1 MGQITG
7 VISRTDATKFVGGYP
22 MIGQLDFR
30 DDLGGEDGQVQ
41 GPVEIY
47 SATQYVRF
55 DRVNDLAYG
64 EEKNRTI
71 TFNAILRPQSARHY
85 GTIIIDFSI
94 NNKKVTF
101 SKTIQALENE
111 GTPVEYTFS
120 LAGLLNT
127 NEAFVMEIDYRY
139 NWAGFDDTNPNNPKD
154 ESAAVAVVVNNKD
167 IVLNYQ
173 EINKFQPPISTEAY
187 IVNEEN
193 KKTGDLVFGPNSKIK
208 IAWKGIK
215 SPSNSELKEYKIF
228 YTFNND
234 GFGSDYNS
242 EKSLTFLKNEVSLEP
257 DETGELSPDERTH
270 YVILE
275 LSSLNLD
282 FNSIRQQKFWYG
294 IQTSG
299 KIKGNSEEISN
310 SITSIFT
317 SYSTLLFAN
326 SLPSAPEI
334 SLGNTVITEV
344 IIPSTGSGTII
355 ATAGQD
361 NDFQNYYVGLEGSNE
376 WRSSP
381 AIITLKEPGE
391 YSFVT
396 FDGLE
401 QGPATKLTAIEN
413 IKPIANITNI
423 LITDLKQLSATGKE
437 QNNKKITALQW
448 YCRANSAENLLNSS
462 ESFKL
467 GNEIRYETTE
477 DLSFNYTFNPES
489 GLKPSLGDYYQIG
502 LSVKDNYEWSDI
514 SWFDE
519 IFLMYGKII
528 TDESTFKIQISNNY
542 QKAIGEEFQNS
553 YLNYFKASNE
563 GIYLTAALPAI
574 PDELE
579 QLYYQ
584 LFYSINE
591 GYSWIPYETKQL
603 YKNAETITRLI
614 DASNIFNDVIFKI
627 QITDLENNPTQIKES
642 QSNKLYYAFIPYFQS
657 STNLVLNNVSYI
669 DGRNN
674 IRPNSKENESTGWSI
689 SIPRSVC
696 TLAGRN
702 SDLKYSITLHY
713 NNDSCLIVEN
723 ESCVDSGDILSG
735 DLFFSIFKSIPLYG
749 KEPKG
754 PYDSYLTFTFIDVFD
769 QELTSAQLNFVVDF
783 REPPITPNIIT
794 VGGSKLL
801 DKLGNQFNNY
811 NKEDW
816 DKNNYYDSLIFMNY
830 EHLIVIFNPSE
841 PSYDGQEIGF
851 YSFIIK
857 EKVDEENYKTIKSF
871 RISANELPNSQ
882 DFYVSTNTTEP
893 PKAAVLP
900 IGNIFNNTLKEYS
913 IFISATDS
921 LTYIGNSSKESAY
934 DTFNKIAGV
943 DRILPT
949 LAINNIVIEDKQ
961 KIEDSTVHNYGAVT
975 ISPSKMP
982 ISWVNGYEE
991 SNFFSRPN
999 KYNDNLIYSPRA
1011 TLKLEFSSNNTFT
1024 EILHTQEIVTV
1035 KNNFSSI
1042 SNFGEFTL
1050 ESAALYNVNKIFI
1063 RGILELTTGLKIIDG
1078 EISHDIQTVYSNVII
1093 YSGDSATVYYRK
1105 NGVGI
1110 NSVPESDDILFINQ
1124 LSNRI
1129 NMRLFG
1135 NEVTPDGPLD
1145 HLLIFN
1151 VNTGTIAGQNF
1162 YLTGS
1167 LIPEDWIGKETDWEA
1182 LTALNNLTSV

>member
-1 MGQITG
+1 MGQIIG
-7 VISRTDATKFVGGYP
+7 NLIRVDATQLVGGYP
-22 MIGQLDFR
+22 LIGQLDYKN
-30 DDLGGEDGQVQ
+30 DMQGEDGETS
-41 GPVEIY
+41 GPLKLYTARQTFRVERP
-47 SATQYVRF
+47 T
-55 DRVNDLAYG
+55 DLAYG
-64 EEKNRTI
+64 EEKNRTVSFI
-71 TFNAILRPQSARHY
+71 ANFRPHVARHF
-85 GTIIIDFSI
+85 GNLVISFSI
-94 NNKKVTF
+94 NNK
-101 SKTIQALENE
+101 TILFTDRIHAIQNQ
-111 GTPVEYTFS
+111 GINVEYTFS
-120 LAGLLNT
+120 LT
-127 NEAFVMEIDYRY
+127 NILDRNV
-139 NWAGFDDTNPNNPKD
+139 GFDVEIGYSYSWDAYDTNPGGPLDK
-154 ESAAVAVVVNNKD
+154 SAA
-167 IVLNYQ
+167 IVLENTQVILNYQ
-173 EINKFQPPISTEAY
+173 EINKFQPPVSTEAY
-187 IVNEEN
+187 IITDKGE
-193 KKTGDLVFGPNSKIK
+193 KTGEVAFGPTSRVKIDWSDVGCPTGSKIL
-208 IAWKGIK
+208 GY
-215 SPSNSELKEYKIF
+215 NIF
-228 YTFNND
+228 YTFNES
-234 GFGSDYNS
+234 GFDAEPTSFPFIYVSSQDLPTGIVMGNGSTII
-242 EKSLTFLKNEVSLEP
+242 EIK
-257 DETGELSPDERTH
+257 ELG
-270 YVILE
+270 
-275 LSSLNLD
+275 LD
-282 FNSIRQQKFWYG
+282 FDAIRGKNFWYG
-294 IQTSG
+294 IQTV
-299 KIKGNSEEISN
+299 GNWKDDTTAEKDEN
-310 SITSIFT
+310 LTSVFV
-317 SYSTLLFAN
+317 SYPTELKAN

-334 SLGNTVITEV
+334 SLGNTIITEV
-344 IIPSTGSGTII
+344 TIPSTGSGTVI

-361 NDFQNYYVGLEGSNE
+361 NDFQDYYVGLEGSNE

-381 AIITLKEPGE
+381 AIITLKDPGE

-401 QGPATKLTAIEN
+401 QGPATKLTVIEN

-448 YCRANSAENLLNSS
+448 YCRANSVENLLNSS

-467 GNEIRYETTE
+467 GNEIHYETTE

-519 IFLMYGKII
+519 VFLMYGKII
-528 TDESTFKIQISNNY
+528 TDESSFKIQISNNY
-542 QKAIGEEFQNS
+542 QKAVGEEFQNS

-563 GIYLTAALPAI
+563 GIYLTAALPAV

-603 YKNAETITRLI
+603 YKNAETVTRLI

-642 QSNKLYYAFIPYFQS
+642 QSNKLYYAFIPQFPP
-657 STNLVLNNVSYI
+657 STILELNKVSYI

-674 IRPNSKENESTGWSI
+674 IRPNSIENTSTSWRI
-689 SIPRSVC
+689 SIPQSVC

-713 NNDSCLIVEN
+713 NSDSYLIVEN
-723 ESCVDSGDILSG
+723 KSCGDSEDTLFGELSF
-735 DLFFSIFKSIPLYG
+735 DIFKNIPLYG
-749 KEPKG
+749 DTPIG

-769 QELTSAQLNFVVDF
+769 QKITSAQLNFVVDF
-783 REPPITPNIIT
+783 REPPIAPNIIT

-801 DKLGNQFNNY
+801 DKMGNQFNNY

-816 DKNNYYDSLIFMNY
+816 DKNNYYNSLIFMNY

-841 PSYDGQEIGF
+841 LSYKGQEVGF
-851 YSFIIK
+851 YSFVIK
-857 EKVDEENYKTIKSF
+857 EKIDEENYKIIKNFKVST
-871 RISANELPNSQ
+871 SELFESQ
-882 DFYVSTNTTEP
+882 DFYVSTNTISSM
-893 PKAAVLP
+893 KAAILP

-913 IFISATDS
+913 IFISATDL
-921 LTYIGNSSKESAY
+921 LTYNGNSSKELAY
-934 DTFNKIAGV
+934 DTLNKINGV

-961 KIEDSTVHNYGAVT
+961 KAEGSIVHNYGVVT

-982 ISWVNGYEE
+982 ISWISGYEE
-991 SNFFSRPN
+991 SNFFSRTN
-999 KYNDNLIYSPRA
+999 KYNDNLVYSPKA

-1024 EILHTQEIVTV
+1024 EILHAQEIMSVTS
-1035 KNNFSSI
+1035 NFSSI
-1042 SNFGEFTL
+1042 NNFGEFTL
-1050 ESAALYNVNKIFI
+1050 ESDALYNVNKIFI
-1063 RGILELTTGLKIIDG
+1063 RGVLELTTGLKITDG

-1110 NSVPESDDILFINQ
+1110 NSVPESEDILFINQ